1 MSNTEYFS
9 DFSYENYYVYFNA
22 VRDCYEAFVIYNFL
36 SLCYEYLGKYEGGCG
51 GIWYPYKQ
59 AEQMVCLWS
68 STSSVLNVKQ
78 KG

>member
-36 SLCYEYLGKYEGGCG
+36 SLCYEYLGKYEGG
-51 GIWYPYKQ
+51 IVVFDIHINKQ
-59 AEQMVCLWS
+59 NNWFVGDLQLSQPLLRVS
-68 STSSVLNVKQ
+68 R
-78 KG
+78 